1 MLASWVFRPA
11 AALAAAVLGARW
23 LWLWWWPRWL
33 GLGLLTPD
41 LVLEALVLRPLALY
55 ESLAILPV
63 GFLRRH
69 APALGGTLVVLMA
82 MHGVLLRL
90 FVEML
95 RALFARITFS
105 RDPAVNFHAFWAAVR
120 DHYAFLELRRVDWA
134 FVRQLYGDA
143 VQPATSDDDLLL
155 ALQESL
161 ALCDDPSLQLTV
173 PRAASISSAGLPAKR
188 PGSVPSGPSTTTA
201 GRRQL
206 AALAAQQAQA
216 RVLSIVER
224 SHLADGGRRIA
235 NNFVC
240 GILNAETSPG
250 WRIGYI
256 ALTAMDGF
264 VEFTLPRVD
273 ALMPSWTTG
282 SGRADKL
289 SASPPPALSVAIP
302 ELYDLESMRWSL
314 EAILKGLGDVDGLI
328 LDLRFN
334 RGGGSLVSALS
345 VASFFA
351 TETRAS
357 LAFSTDE
364 KLPSYGKAAA
374 RFSKR
379 RNYYIPYTKR
389 SAPYRG
395 PLVVLQSQ
403 YTKGCV
409 HAVQG
414 LMIDGSLM
422 LAF

>member
-1 MLASWVFRPA
+1 MKPSVLSWAGRSVVA
-11 AALAAAVLGARW
+11 AVAATTAVLGARW

-33 GLGLLTPD
+33 SLGLLTPD
-41 LVLEALVLRPLALY
+41 FMLEALVLKPLELY

-69 APALGGTLVVLMA
+69 APVLGGTLVVLMA

-95 RALFARITFS
+95 RALFARITYS
-105 RDPAVNFHAFWAAVR
+105 RDPVVNFHAFWVAVR
-120 DHYAFLELRRVDWA
+120 DHYAFLEHRRVDWA
-134 FVRQLYGDA
+134 FVRQLYGEA

-155 ALQESL
+155 ALQESV
-161 ALCDDPSLQLTV
+161 ALCDDPSLQLVV
-173 PRAASISSAGLPAKR
+173 PRAAAVTGYPAKR
-188 PGSVPSGPSTTTA
+188 GGPVSSGPATTTTS
-201 GRRQL
+201 RKQL

-216 RVLSIVER
+216 RVLSVVER
-224 SHLADGGRRIA
+224 NHLADGGRRIA

-256 ALTAMDGF
+256 GLTGMDGF

-282 SGRADKL
+282 NSKAGGADKV
-289 SASPPPALSVAIP
+289 SDTASSPPSLAIAIP

-334 RGGGSLVSALS
+334 SGGGSVVSALS

-351 TETRAS
+351 TENRSS

-364 KLPSYGKAAA
+364 RLPSYGNAAA

-379 RNYYIPYTKR
+379 RKYYIPYTKR

-395 PLVVLQSQ
+395 PLVILQSQ
-403 YTKGCV
+403 YTKG
-409 HAVQG
+409 
-414 LMIDGSLM
+414 
-422 LAF
+422 